1 MKKLF
6 FFVALLSALFF
17 VACGSDDTADSGDSV
32 DDSGDT
38 TTDVGDSTTDAG
50 DTTDDSADTTP
61 DEADTSDS
69 GSDDDTSDTADSV
82 SDNDDADTGSEI
94 CTEEEG
100 TMQLSSEICGSTQH
114 GRLYEK
120 CTGGFWVKTDI
131 CSCDPGDYPEVCGYY
146 AQKMWFT
153 ANTKI
158 ATIDMAE
165 GWTRT
170 YFVVYQEQRHEK
182 LDIVA
187 KICTIKLGNSMS
199 GTVNPQTS
207 QAFADALPLLPKVA
221 TLTKEAD
228 DSYSYFQD
236 WSYELRSIDPA
247 CVLDPVAFQLPTDP
261 NDACVQDWDNDTV
274 PGLLIQ
280 VKGTMSGDT
289 HIVEKS
295 ASLLHGTVTEE
306 GTNIGG
312 AVEWTDEQVVL
323 STNNYVLK
331 SGAQNALKEP
341 SSKFS
346 GPANT
351 WEQVLIDHKI
361 DCKFVVDN
369 AGTLFSADPIE
380 LK

>member
-1 MKKLF
+1 VKKLF

-17 VACGSDDTADSGDSV
+17 VACGSEDTADSGDSA

-38 TTDVGDSTTDAG
+38 TTDVGDTTTDAG
-50 DTTDDSADTTP
+50 DTNDDSVDTTT
-61 DEADTSDS
+61 DEADTADS
-69 GSDDDTSDTADSV
+69 VGDDDTSDTADSV
-82 SDNDDADTGSEI
+82 SDDDTENKV
-94 CTEEEG
+94 CTEDEG

-153 ANTKI
+153 ANSKV

-170 YFVVYQEQRHEK
+170 YFLVYQEQHHEK
-182 LDIVA
+182 LNIIA
-187 KICTIKLGNSMS
+187 KICSIKLGNSMS
-199 GTVNPQTS
+199 GTVNPQS
-207 QAFADALPLLPKVA
+207 PPQFAESLPLLPKVA
-221 TLTKEAD
+221 TLKKEAD

-236 WSYELRSIDPA
+236 WSYEIRSIDPA
-247 CVLDPVAFQLPTDP
+247 CILDPVAFQLPTDP

-274 PGLLIQ
+274 PGMLIQ
-280 VKGTMSGDT
+280 VKGTMSGST

-295 ASLLHGTVTEE
+295 ASLLNGTVTE
-306 GTNIGG
+306 GGVKIAG
-312 AVEWTDEQVVL
+312 AVNWTDEQVVL
-323 STNNYVLK
+323 STSNPLLK
-331 SGAQNALKEP
+331 DGAQNALKEP
-341 SSKFS
+341 STHFT

-351 WEQVLIDHKI
+351 WEQVLVDHKI
-361 DCKFVVDN
+361 DCQYVVDN
-369 AGTLFSADPIE
+369 AATLFTADPIE